1 MPAGQLTTLKLVL
14 RAARLPVVTLFLHT
28 THEVRCDLCDKPQQQ
43 GETDVITF
51 FAGETNEEPV
61 QKSMDVCRDCRSL
74 LISDLLAELGEL
86 GHVFGARRSSE
97 QVDS

>member
-61 QKSMDVCRDCRSL
+61 QKSMDVCRTAGAGRSR
-74 LISDLLAELGEL
+74 ICWPSSASW
-86 GHVFGARRSSE
+86 VTCSARAGVPSK
-97 QVDS
+97 